1 MTSGGHREKT
11 KTKDF
16 SEAMKWI
23 SNVEPDSWSWTAEE
37 SSLGSGSEFSPGS
50 GAIWE
55 ARNKQTQTAFFV
67 CKLTGGFSRLRV
79 SLSLSALLPCL
90 LTAQGWALCFLLCAL
105 HTGASQHHTH
115 ASHMLH
121 TCLTCLTL
129 ALHIHSS
136 HASHM
141 PHKCLTHT
149 LHTCITQASH
159 MPHTHAS
166 YMPYTHILHMHSPFT
181 HSPPPLLSL
190 SGLPPVPVFYW
201 HSKSR

>member
-1 MTSGGHREKT
+1 M
-11 KTKDF
+11 
-16 SEAMKWI
+16 
-23 SNVEPDSWSWTAEE
+23 
-37 SSLGSGSEFSPGS
+37 
-50 GAIWE
+50 
-55 ARNKQTQTAFFV
+55 
-67 CKLTGGFSRLRV
+67 LR
-79 SLSLSALLPCL
+79 
-90 LTAQGWALCFLLCAL
+90 AQGCALCFLLCAL

-149 LHTCITQASH
+149 LHTCLTQASH

-181 HSPPPLLSL
+181 HSLSTSSSKPLWPSSCPSL
-190 SGLPPVPVFYW
+190 LLTLQKQVEKKTLYIPWQIKFKRIMESHKNQQLKLFPKVSTFPYSQASGQSNNNCKLIIVETLTYYT
-201 HSKSR
+201 

>member
-1 MTSGGHREKT
+1 M
-11 KTKDF
+11 
-16 SEAMKWI
+16 
-23 SNVEPDSWSWTAEE
+23 
-37 SSLGSGSEFSPGS
+37 
-50 GAIWE
+50 
-55 ARNKQTQTAFFV
+55 

-149 LHTCITQASH
+149 LHTCLTQASH

-181 HSPPPLLSL
+181 HSLSTSSSKPLSPSSCPSLLLTLQKQVEKKNTVYSLTNQIQKNNGIPQESTIKIVPQSFHLSL
-190 SGLPPVPVFYW
+190 FPGFW
-201 HSKSR
+201 AK